1 MQQQTQ
7 QQQAGQ
13 VVTNSVGSQ
22 MHQLN
27 QAIPNVNNAGSIT
40 NAKAAANLTNVA
52 TTTVVTTTVKARS
65 GGSGQ
70 VIIQDAR
77 TTSANAASLQ
87 QAAQRIATGGLQ
99 PTGQA
104 SANAGSS
111 QKGGLVGVAMA
122 TTGNK
127 NLTSPQFYYRQQ
139 QLLLRQQ
146 QINKVLQTQTTGG
159 QKLSVAIPTTATAA
173 VQQQQQRAATAAAN
187 LMKQQGIP
195 TVGTAAAQTGVSK
208 QTMARPVSET
218 EMALIKRQALHQ
230 AKTAVAAGQVSV
242 LQKKTIQKKAIF
254 FLIFFIFFFKY
265 LRQII

>member
-1 MQQQTQ
+1 MQQQQTQ

-27 QAIPNVNNAGSIT
+27 QTIPNVNNAGSIT
-40 NAKAAANLTNVA
+40 NAKAATNLTNVA
-52 TTTVVTTTVKARS
+52 TTTVVTTTVKARP

-104 SANAGSS
+104 SANAGGG

-127 NLTSPQFYYRQQ
+127 NPTSAQLQYYRQQ
-139 QLLLRQQ
+139 QVLLRQQ
-146 QINKVLQTQTTGG
+146 QLNKVLQTQTTGG

-230 AKTAVAAGQVSV
+230 AKTAAAAGQVSV
-242 LQKKTIQKKAIF
+242 LQKKMIQKKAIF
-254 FLIFFIFFFKY
+254 
-265 LRQII
+265 

>member
-1 MQQQTQ
+1 LQQQQQTQ

-22 MHQLN
+22 MHQLT

-40 NAKAAANLTNVA
+40 SAKAAANLTNVA
-52 TTTVVTTTVKARS
+52 TTTVVTTTVKARP

-77 TTSANAASLQ
+77 TTSANVASLQ

-104 SANAGSS
+104 STNAGGG

-127 NLTSPQFYYRQQ
+127 SATTAQLQYYRQQ
-139 QLLLRQQ
+139 QVLLRQQ
-146 QINKVLQTQTTGG
+146 QLSKVLQTQTTGG

-173 VQQQQQRAATAAAN
+173 VQQQQQRAATAAN

-230 AKTAVAAGQVSV
+230 AKTAAAAAGQVSV
-242 LQKKTIQKKAIF
+242 LRYKRRQYLTNVNIQDNKIT
-254 FLIFFIFFFKY
+254 
-265 LRQII
+265 

>member
-1 MQQQTQ
+1 
-7 QQQAGQ
+7 
-13 VVTNSVGSQ
+13 
-22 MHQLN
+22 MHQLT

-40 NAKAAANLTNVA
+40 GAKAAANLTNVA
-52 TTTVVTTTVKARS
+52 TTTVVTTTVKARP

-77 TTSANAASLQ
+77 TTSANVASLQ

-104 SANAGSS
+104 STNAGGG

-127 NLTSPQFYYRQQ
+127 SATTAQLQYYRQQ
-139 QLLLRQQ
+139 QVLLRQQ
-146 QINKVLQTQTTGG
+146 QLSKVLQTQTTGG

-173 VQQQQQRAATAAAN
+173 VQQQQQRAATAAN

-230 AKTAVAAGQVSV
+230 AKTAAAAAGQVSV
-242 LQKKTIQKKAIF
+242 LRYKRRQYLTNVNIQDNK
-254 FLIFFIFFFKY
+254 
-265 LRQII
+265 II